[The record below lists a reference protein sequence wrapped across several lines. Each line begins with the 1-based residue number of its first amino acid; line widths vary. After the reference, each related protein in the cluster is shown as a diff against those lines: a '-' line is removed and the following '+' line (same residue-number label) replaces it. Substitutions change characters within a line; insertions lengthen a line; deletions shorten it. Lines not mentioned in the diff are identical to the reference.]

1 MCDWITLL
9 YSRKLTEHC
18 KPTVMEKI
26 KMKLKNKMTT
36 TWKKNK
42 VYFGFEGML
51 MFNCVRKCQ
60 IIFQSGCTH
69 LYVHYHLVLLP
80 KTTLWSSCCGLVGYK
95 PN

>member
-36 TWKKNK
+36 TWKKIKYTLGLK
-42 VYFGFEGML
+42 VCACL
-51 MFNCVRKCQ
+51 TV
-60 IIFQSGCTH
+60 
-69 LYVHYHLVLLP
+69 
-80 KTTLWSSCCGLVGYK
+80 
-95 PN
+95 